1 VLCCPIGT
9 LPFKYLWVPIHFEK
23 LKREDLQPV
32 IDKLVKRAAGWRGKL
47 LAYSSRLELFRSC
60 LASISVYLLSFIKFT
75 KWAIK
80 LESQMA
86 HSLWNNNSECHRYHL
101 ASWQCVTMKKEYGGL
116 GIPNIR
122 ELNLGL
128 LGSWIRRYTLD
139 EKKLWVQLVDCKYN
153 THNPNIFAC
162 REVGTFNFWKGVI

>member
-9 LPFKYLWVPIHFEK
+9 LSFKYLWVPIHFEK

-101 ASWQCVTMKKEYGGL
+101 AS
-116 GIPNIR
+116 
-122 ELNLGL
+122 
-128 LGSWIRRYTLD
+128 
-139 EKKLWVQLVDCKYN
+139 
-153 THNPNIFAC
+153 
-162 REVGTFNFWKGVI
+162 